1 MGSKSAGLHSEC
13 HYFKILEWDK
23 HVEISKK
30 KNGTELWPYK

>member
-30 KNGTELWPYK
+30 KNGTEL